1 MLNYILD
8 TNDFIRIIHN
18 HDEVI
23 LFSSGEEGNATLNF
37 LRYANYIDRICCI
50 ASIKNDDI
58 NNVAQKLDHDL
69 PVIPLEHLM
78 HFRESGVLIVAVPS
92 KLCDTIDNSLTKL
105 GFKKVLFLKEETIRN
120 IQGILNNLLSSG
132 QAMFWFMN
140 HFTKKLTELEYRI
153 EEQNELCAV
162 NTKAFSEY
170 RNCFRGKKVVLF
182 ASGPTAKQYNPLL
195 FPSTDEV
202 VHIGVNFSWRRE
214 DVLLDYLFIND
225 GRLKMS
231 KEIAIE
237 SGFDRIREK
246 IFVGRYSKTSPYNWL
261 ELSENFSLESEKFC
275 RYYSNAAN
283 FNQTLYKDIR
293 YHGLADFAS
302 VIFPAMHFALFTYP
316 KELYLVGCD
325 TSHSGYFH
333 EAKSSSSRK
342 NKLNIRKLKVGYSRM
357 KMFARQYYPDT
368 EIISINPVGL
378 KGLFRDVYTSDE
390 KIPMSDG

>member
-23 LFSSGEEGNATLNF
+23 LFPLGVEGNTTLDF
-37 LRYANYIDRICCI
+37 LRYTNYIDRICCI
-50 ASIKNDDI
+50 ASIKNDDL

-69 PVIPLEHLM
+69 PAIPLEHLL
-78 HFRESGVLIVAVPS
+78 HFRESGVVVVAVS
-92 KLCDTIDNSLTKL
+92 SNLNDIIDKSLTVL
-105 GFKKVLFLKEETIRN
+105 GFKKVLFLKEETMKN
-120 IQGILNNLLSSG
+120 IQEILNNLVSSG

-140 HFTKKLTELEYRI
+140 RFTKKLNELEYRI

-182 ASGPTAKQYNPLL
+182 ATGPTAKQYSPLI
-195 FPSTDEV
+195 FPSADEV
-202 VHIGVNFSWRRE
+202 VNIGVNFSWRRE
-214 DVLLDYLFIND
+214 DVLLDYLFIHD

-237 SGFDRIREK
+237 SGFNRIREK
-246 IFVGRYSKTSPYNWL
+246 IFVGRYPKTSPYNWV
-261 ELSENFSLESEKFC
+261 EFSENLSLDTKKFC
-275 RYYSNAAN
+275 RYYLNATN
-283 FNQTLYKDIR
+283 FDQTLHKDIC
-293 YHGLADFAS
+293 YHGLADFGS
-302 VIFPAMHFALFTYP
+302 VIFAAMHFALFTYP
-316 KELYLVGCD
+316 KEIYLVGCD
-325 TSHSGYFH
+325 TNHSGHFYD
-333 EAKSSSSRK
+333 AKNSSGKEQALNVRK
-342 NKLNIRKLKVGYSRM
+342 IKVGYSRM

-378 KGLFRDVYTSDE
+378 KGLFHDVYTS
-390 KIPMSDG
+390 G